1 MTRLST
7 LLTALCLSSS
17 MAFAADISVEQ
28 PVARATP
35 PGQPNSA
42 AFMQL
47 VNKGETTALVAAK
60 SSVADVVEL
69 HTHTNDEGVMRMR
82 KIEKIEL
89 PAGETTV
96 LQPGGLHVML
106 IGLKQPL
113 QAGSQI
119 DLSLEYADGS
129 QQQVEVP
136 VQMAMPVG
144 MQMQQ
149 QKHGSH

>member
-1 MTRLST
+1 MTRLSI
-7 LLTALCLSSS
+7 LLTTLCLSIS
-17 MAFAADISVEQ
+17 MACAAEISVEQ
-28 PVARATP
+28 PFARATP

-82 KIEKIEL
+82 RIEQIEL
-89 PAGETTV
+89 PAGDTTV

-113 QAGSQI
+113 QEGSQI
-119 DLSLEYADGS
+119 DLSLEFADGS
-129 QQQVEVP
+129 QQQIDLP
-136 VQMAMPVG
+136 VQMAMPAG

-149 QKHGSH
+149 HTHGGH